1 MIGPSVLQ
9 VMFDTHLH
17 YGFHVFADELLLQH
31 ADDRSL
37 RTLIQVV
44 GGALTLLVDPRLHLL
59 DVNGRAVLR
68 QKLLTL
74 HLSKST
80 SSK

>member
-9 VMFDTHLH
+9 VMFDTHLD

-31 ADDRSL
+31 ADDRPL
-37 RTLIQVV
+37 CALVQVV

-59 DVNGRAVLR
+59 DVNRRAVLC
-68 QKLLTL
+68 KELLTL

-80 SSK
+80 TSK